1 MSVEAAL
8 NAARQSGDFS
18 PLVEVIPYLRFLGV
32 RVEPREGRRVF
43 VMPFADHLVGNPTV
57 PALHGGTLGGLLES
71 IAHLEQIA
79 TADSPRLPKTITLTI
94 DYLRSGKTRDT
105 YAAARVVKTG
115 RRVTTLQC
123 VAWQEDENAPIASAM
138 VILKVGSSS
147 GEPVSGAKRTG

>member
-1 MSVEAAL
+1 MNVEEALRAAKT
-8 NAARQSGDFS
+8 SGDFS

-32 RVEPREGRRVF
+32 RVEPREGRRIF
-43 VMPFADHLVGNPTV
+43 VMPFAEHLVGNPTV

-79 TADSPRLPKTITLTI
+79 TAENARLPKTITLTI

-105 YAAARVVKTG
+105 YAVAKVVKTG

-138 VILKVGSSS
+138 VILKVGS
-147 GEPVSGAKRTG
+147 

>member
-1 MSVEAAL
+1 MNVEAAL
-8 NAARQSGDFS
+8 QAAKSSGDFS

-43 VMPFADHLVGNPTV
+43 VMPFAEHLVGNPTV
-57 PALHGGTLGGLLES
+57 PALHGGTLGWLLES

-79 TADSPRLPKTITLTI
+79 TVESPRLPKTITLTI

-105 YAAARVVKTG
+105 FAVAKVVKHG

-123 VAWQEDENAPIASAM
+123 TAWQEDENAPIASAM
-138 VILKVGSSS
+138 VILKVG
-147 GEPVSGAKRTG
+147 A